1 MHEEKKKCSSFQNYL
16 NVFVH
21 LNFHFEIVM
30 VFFTI
35 VLLIASGLYM
45 STLPGT
51 SNCIFCNYRSNLKAH
66 LLEEWAGGWEGGGWS

>member
-1 MHEEKKKCSSFQNYL
+1 MLFISELSKYI
-16 NVFVH
+16 FVP
-21 LNFHFEIVM
+21 LNFHLEIVM
-30 VFFTI
+30 FFFTI